1 MAEKEANFFKPEEK
15 LSAGESI
22 SRFIWNRERREFCGR
37 SASSW
42 VKILVFY
49 IIFYLCLAA
58 FWALMLLIFYQTID
72 QRVPKWQLGESR
84 IGSNPGLGFRPR
96 PRDENVESTLIWF
109 KQGQSEQNWKH
120 WTDNLDKFL
129 EPYEKANTDGSA
141 DRGAHIDQCENNKT
155 VGDDKFCFFDIKNID
170 NNCTKGQNFGYKRG
184 DPCVLIKLNRIYN
197 WKPEQYGDEDIAQDK
212 NIPDIVRNGYGQ
224 GKKNVVYITCE
235 GENPADKENIGPINY
250 YPQAGIDFK
259 FFPFT
264 NQPGYLS
271 PFVFIHF
278 LKPTP
283 GVLINIECKA
293 WAKNIKHDR
302 MDREGSVH
310 FELLIDG
317 F

>member
-1 MAEKEANFFKPEEK
+1 MAEKDTNFFKPEEK
-15 LSAGESI
+15 LSTGESLAV
-22 SRFIWNRERREFCGR
+22 FIWNPRTREFCGR
-37 SASSW
+37 TGSSW
-42 VKILVFY
+42 IKILVFY

-72 QRVPKWQLGESR
+72 DRVPKWQLGDSR

-109 KQGQSEQNWKH
+109 KQGRDEKNWKH
-120 WTDNLDKFL
+120 WTENLDKFL
-129 EPYEKANTDGSA
+129 EPYEKGIIESGGHLGNCD
-141 DRGAHIDQCENNKT
+141 NNKT
-155 VGDDKFCFFDIKNID
+155 VGEGEFCRFDIRKID
-170 NNCTKGQNFGYKRG
+170 NNCTKGLDFGYKRG

-197 WKPEQYGDEDIAQDK
+197 WKPTSYELSDLEKDSS
-212 NIPDIVRNGYGQ
+212 IPDSVRDGY
-224 GKKNVVYITCE
+224 KKNRSDIVYVTCE
-235 GENPADKENIGPINY
+235 GENAADKENIGPLDY
-250 YPQAGIDFK
+250 YPQPGIEFK
-259 FFPFT
+259 YFPFT

-271 PFVFIHF
+271 PFVFVHF
-278 LKPTP
+278 SKPTP

>member
-1 MAEKEANFFKPEEK
+1 MAEKDNSFFKPEEK
-15 LSAGESI
+15 LTTTESI
-22 SRFIWNRERREFCGR
+22 VQFLWNPRTREFCGR
-37 SASSW
+37 TGSSW
-42 VKILVFY
+42 LKILIFY

-84 IGSNPGLGFRPR
+84 IGENPGLGFRPR
-96 PRDENVESTLIWF
+96 PKEENVESTLIWF
-109 KQGQSEQNWKH
+109 KHGGNQESWKH
-120 WTDNLDKFL
+120 WSDNLYKFV
-129 EPYEKANTDGSA
+129 EPYEKANEASA

-155 VGDDKFCFFDIKNID
+155 VGVDKFCFFDVKKID
-170 NNCTKGQNFGYKRG
+170 NNCTRGQDFGYQRG
-184 DPCVLIKLNRIYN
+184 NPCVLIKLNRIYN
-197 WKPEQYGDEDIAQDK
+197 WKPTPYENNDFELDK
-212 NIPDIVRNGYGQ
+212 DIPDAVRQGYA
-224 GKKNVVYITCE
+224 NRRSDIIYITCE
-235 GENPADKENIGPINY
+235 GENAADKENIGPINY
-250 YPQAGIDFK
+250 YPQQGIDFK
-259 FFPFT
+259 YFPFT

-271 PFVFIHF
+271 PFVFVHF

>member
-1 MAEKEANFFKPEEK
+1 
-15 LSAGESI
+15 
-22 SRFIWNRERREFCGR
+22 
-37 SASSW
+37 
-42 VKILVFY
+42 
-49 IIFYLCLAA
+49 
-58 FWALMLLIFYQTID
+58 MLLIFYQTID

-109 KQGQSEQNWKH
+109 KQGQNEQNWKH
-120 WTDNLDKFL
+120 WTENLVKFL
-129 EPYEKANTDGSA
+129 EPYEKANEASA
-141 DRGAHIDQCENNKT
+141 DRGAHIDQCDNNKT
-155 VGDDKFCFFDIKNID
+155 VEDDKFCFFDIKKID
-170 NNCTKGQNFGYKRG
+170 NNCTKGQDFGYKRG

-197 WKPEQYGDEDIAQDK
+197 WKPKAYELYDFQNDK
-212 NIPDIVRNGYGQ
+212 SIPDAVREGYA
-224 GKKNVVYITCE
+224 KNRSDIVYITCE
-235 GENPADKENIGPINY
+235 GENAADKENIGPLNY
-250 YPQAGIDFK
+250 YPQPGIEFK
-259 FFPFT
+259 YFPFT

-271 PFVFIHF
+271 PFVFVHF